1 MTILTWG
8 TLVKRRFNKATYKLK
23 QAFPDAPHRT
33 SLTPTWIAKT
43 SNCSNSG
50 SCRMSDIFP
59 PLINLTE
66 LVCLCSN
73 FGRFASKYLNIE
85 SPTKRMRS
93 EEYRSVMS
101 LLSRKEDWLVTV
113 GAGEGSSQAASK
125 AATLEETCE
134 LVHVDHSRLIPMYN
148 ARFIL
153 WPPSLSSPIRKK
165 LVNGQMPE
173 MRSQPLKQSL
183 CLATQSQLRQSIA
196 TNHEIRN
203 KKFQNFTSI
212 LR

>member
-8 TLVKRRFNKATYKLK
+8 TLVKRRFNEATYKLK
-23 QAFPDAPHRT
+23 QAFPDAPHCT

-66 LVCLCSN
+66 LVRLCSN
-73 FGRFASKYLNIE
+73 FARFASKYLKIE
-85 SPTKRMRS
+85 SPTQRMRS
-93 EEYRSVMS
+93 EEDRSVMS

-113 GAGEGSSQAASK
+113 GAGEGLSQAASQ

-134 LVHVDHSRLIPMYN
+134 LVHVDETLVVRGCDIPLVTEGLDSPTT
-148 ARFIL
+148 IL
-153 WPPSLSSPIRKK
+153 GEDTSLAVGIQYDSV
-165 LVNGQMPE
+165 L
-173 MRSQPLKQSL
+173 
-183 CLATQSQLRQSIA
+183 SQLL
-196 TNHEIRN
+196 
-203 KKFQNFTSI
+203 
-212 LR
+212 LRTGHSSSSMTPWLLNRENALTAELVLG